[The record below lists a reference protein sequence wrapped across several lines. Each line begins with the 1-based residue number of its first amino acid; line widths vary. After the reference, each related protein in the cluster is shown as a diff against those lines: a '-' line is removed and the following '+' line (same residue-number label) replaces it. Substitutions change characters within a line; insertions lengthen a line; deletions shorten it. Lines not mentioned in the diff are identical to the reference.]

1 MALTVEQINAHI
13 SHFNVY
19 RELPREAMDEL
30 FATALSVAQATEQV
44 EAEEVKPKRAPK
56 SKTE

>member
-13 SHFNVY
+13 NHFNVY

-30 FATALSVAQATEQV
+30 FATALTVAQASEKVDEAV
-44 EAEEVKPKRAPK
+44 EAKPKRVAK
-56 SKTE
+56 AKE